1 MSLVEQPLDAV
12 RAGVYDV
19 MRRLAAQHGGWG
31 VRLLCS
37 HAGFV
42 AWMSNTETESSKQMK
57 EWKFAVV
64 EAAMRHANVDSL
76 VSEHASRMLRRV
88 LERGPF
94 HADVAA
100 PSVQLAGDG

>member
-1 MSLVEQPLDAV
+1 MVATSL
-12 RAGVYDV
+12 AG
-19 MRRLAAQHGGWG
+19 RLAAQPGGWG
-31 VRLLCS
+31 ARSLCS

-42 AWMSNTETESSKQMK
+42 AWMSNNETESSKQMK

-64 EAAMRHANVDSL
+64 EAAMRHANVDAL
-76 VSEHASRMLRRV
+76 VSEHASRSLRRV

-94 HADVAA
+94 HVDVVA